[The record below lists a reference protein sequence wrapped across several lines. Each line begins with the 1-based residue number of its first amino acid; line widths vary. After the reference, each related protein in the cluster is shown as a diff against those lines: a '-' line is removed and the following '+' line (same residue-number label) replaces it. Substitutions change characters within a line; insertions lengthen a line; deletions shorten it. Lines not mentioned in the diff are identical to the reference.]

1 MEGILILIGDNISQI
16 LRKRGIK
23 PYKLAKELNVDVS
36 GLYKLLKNKRT
47 NPTID
52 TLIKLANYL
61 DITLDELVGR

>member
-1 MEGILILIGDNISQI
+1 MLIGDNISQI